1 MLAGHLD
8 YTKQQAPSS
17 LTDPVK
23 EDEEEEEEDE
33 EEEEEG
39 EEEEEDHNDNG
50 EPLKIPDIG
59 L

>member
-33 EEEEEG
+33 EEEA
-39 EEEEEDHNDNG
+39 HNDNG